1 MGLTLIIGGARSG
14 KSAHAQ
20 ALAEGEAGL
29 FGSAPVM
36 IATAEALDAEM
47 EARIARHRAERGPH
61 WRTLE
66 APLELASAI
75 GALGSQDC
83 AVVDCLTL
91 WLSNL
96 MMAERDVEAET
107 WALLAV
113 VKASPAEIIM
123 VSNEVG
129 MGIVPENAL
138 ARRFRDAAGR
148 LNRQAAE
155 CADRV
160 TVMFAGVPLVLKG

>member
-1 MGLTLIIGGARSG
+1 MLVSLLAAGVLL
-14 KSAHAQ
+14 AQ
-20 ALAEGEAGL
+20 ATDQTASPANVSPSPSTAASSPAPGSPILLGRFVPFAERKPVPYETVNGFVYFKLIVAG
-29 FGSAPVM
+29 
-36 IATAEALDAEM
+36 AEA
-47 EARIARHRAERGPH
+47 
-61 WRTLE
+61 
-66 APLELASAI
+66 
-75 GALGSQDC
+75 
-83 AVVDCLTL
+83 
-91 WLSNL
+91 
-96 MMAERDVEAET
+96 

-113 VKASPAEIIM
+113 IKASPAEIIM